1 MVFARGLFLVNE
13 LDEGMLHQGIQAA
26 GRLIEDKDGRVVHER
41 ADQPDF
47 LFHSLGHP
55 PEPAGGVE
63 LEPGDEAFRP
73 AHIPQSP
80 QLRYQAD
87 EGGAGHVAGKGDFPW
102 QIPESPLDLIRTAPA
117 VQAVHLGAPSWGLI
131 KPRICRM
138 VVVFPAPLG
147 PRNPNTSPFR

>member
-1 MVFARGLFLVNE
+1 MAQLVGPHGGDQSPLLDDGDPVTGTLHLVEHVGGHQDSFARGLFLVNE

-63 LEPGDEAFRP
+63 LEPGDEAFRRR
-73 AHIPQSP
+73 ISRSP
-80 QLRYQAD
+80 RSSAIRRMKAVPVMSP
-87 EGGAGHVAGKGDFPW
+87 ERRFPW
-102 QIPESPLDLIRTAPA
+102 QIP
-117 VQAVHLGAPSWGLI
+117 
-131 KPRICRM
+131 
-138 VVVFPAPLG
+138 
-147 PRNPNTSPFR
+147 